1 VTICGRCESQTRHH
15 LSDQEAHRKELMT
28 ALTRM
33 TRMQAPNDGGRA
45 TNLALAWARM
55 GDRFLESIGGKEL
68 QQIIATLPPARRAAD
83 ALHSQRSLL
92 VAWCRDLAEVYDIP
106 LPQNT
111 IAAMSG
117 HLGRHMRILRKHPA
131 GGEFVAEIR
140 ALVAKMIA
148 AVDLPKTRSR
158 FPVGL
163 CPETFPGDDGP
174 EECPGKVEAVIPAEE
189 HIRPVM
195 ECGHC
200 RTQWFSEQWARAGAL
215 ILRRSERAS

>member
-1 VTICGRCESQTRHH
+1 MSAYLG
-15 LSDQEAHRKELMT
+15 AH
-28 ALTRM
+28 
-33 TRMQAPNDGGRA
+33 
-45 TNLALAWARM
+45 M
-55 GDRFLESIGGKEL
+55 G
-68 QQIIATLPPARRAAD
+68 
-83 ALHSQRSLL
+83 
-92 VAWCRDLAEVYDIP
+92 
-106 LPQNT
+106 
-111 IAAMSG
+111 
-117 HLGRHMRILRKHPA
+117 ILRKHPA

-163 CPETFPGDDGP
+163 CPETFSDDNGRP
-174 EECPGKVEAVIPAEE
+174 VYCDGQVEAVIPAEE

-200 RTQWFSEQWARAGAL
+200 HTQWFSEQWARAGAL